1 MSRCWQR
8 RTYSPIASKG
18 ISLEIQRQPFLH
30 REIAIYSGPTQA
42 WSPTDGQIGNRRGL
56 AGFYHSDV
64 RIISVV
70 RLTLND
76 EELEL
81 IGSGAEDAGRASFLY
96 AARAIDTESADP
108 LVAVRRNRSVRQGRI
123 EESIEFTGETTT
135 IVEGTLRLELAS
147 DLAGM
152 DAIKNGR
159 AVAAKAPIVTEG
171 QGIGWQDASVTV
183 RLGTDDRCSV
193 AVDGDRVVLSW
204 AVSLVPGENI
214 SYVWSIEAEDTI
226 AVLGPPT
233 SATPEWAV
241 PVLSN
246 EDRRLARFVDTS
258 LSDLAAL
265 RSVVNTAPNDVV
277 LAGGIP
283 WFQTLYGRDSIWAAE
298 MLLPLTWQVAASTLR
313 SLASLQGTEVNLETA
328 EQPGKI
334 LHEIRRSP
342 GTDEQR
348 PGLPPVYYGT
358 VDATVLWIGL
368 LHDAW
373 RAGMPDSEV
382 EALLPNLER
391 AIAWIVDYGDTDGDG
406 LIEYLDETGTGLANQ
421 GWKDSGDSVQ
431 FQDGTLARGS
441 VALVEVQAYAYRA
454 LRVAADLL
462 EAFGRPGSADCSVR
476 ADRLHVTFHDRY
488 WVSDAQGPY
497 LAMALDGEK
506 RPVDAIASNM
516 GHVIGSG
523 ILDDAQISLVAERLM
538 GDDMFSGFGIR
549 TLSSSAG
556 RYWPLRYHG
565 GSVWPHDSAIIAKN
579 LANAGHADAARKIA
593 NGLLDAAEDFDYRLP
608 ELFAGYAQG
617 SVPRAMPYPA
627 ACPVICW
634 SAACAV
640 TVASILGGV
649 K

>member
-1 MSRCWQR
+1 M
-8 RTYSPIASKG
+8 
-18 ISLEIQRQPFLH
+18 EIQRQPFLH
-30 REIAIYSGPTQA
+30 REIAIYSGSTQA
-42 WSPTDGQIGNRRGL
+42 WSPIDGQIGNIRGL

-64 RIISVV
+64 RVISVA

-81 IGSGAEDAGRASFLY
+81 IGSGSEDAGRASFLY
-96 AARAIDTESADP
+96 AARSIDNESADP
-108 LVAVRRNRSVRQGRI
+108 LVAVRRNRSVDHGRI
-123 EESIEFTGETTT
+123 EERIEFSGETTST
-135 IVEGTLRLELAS
+135 VEGALRLELAS

-152 DAIKNGR
+152 DAIKSGR
-159 AVAAKAPIVTEG
+159 AISAKAPTVTDG
-171 QGIGWQDASVTV
+171 QVSGWQDDSITV
-183 RLGTDDRCSV
+183 RLRADDRCTV
-193 AVDGDRVVLSW
+193 TVDGDRVILSW
-204 AVSLVPGENI
+204 ALSLAPGERI
-214 SYVWSIEAEDTI
+214 SYAWSIEADDTI
-226 AVLGPPT
+226 AVLGPPP
-233 SATPEWAV
+233 SATPEWAA
-241 PVLSN
+241 PVLAG

-265 RSVVNTAPNDVV
+265 RSVVNTAPDDVV

-313 SLASLQGTEVNLETA
+313 SLASLQGTEVNVETA

-342 GTDEQR
+342 GGDEQR
-348 PGLPPVYYGT
+348 PGLPPIYYGT
-358 VDATVLWIGL
+358 IDATVLWIGL

-373 RAGMPDSEV
+373 RAGMSDTEV

-391 AIAWIVDYGDTDGDG
+391 AIAWIVDYGDADGDG
-406 LIEYLDETGTGLANQ
+406 LLEYHDESGTGLTNQ

-441 VALVEVQAYAYRA
+441 VALVEVQSYAYRA
-454 LRVAADLL
+454 FRVAADLL
-462 EAFGRPGSADCSVR
+462 ESFGRPGAEDCR
-476 ADRLHVTFHDRY
+476 ARAERLRVTFHDKY
-488 WVSDAQGPY
+488 WVSDEHGPY
-497 LAMALDGEK
+497 LAMALDGDK

-523 ILDDAQISLVAERLM
+523 ILDDAQIALVAERLL

-565 GSVWPHDSAIIAKN
+565 GTVWPHDSALIAKN
-579 LANAGHADAARKIA
+579 LANAGHMEAAQTIA

-640 TVASILGGV
+640 TVATILGGV